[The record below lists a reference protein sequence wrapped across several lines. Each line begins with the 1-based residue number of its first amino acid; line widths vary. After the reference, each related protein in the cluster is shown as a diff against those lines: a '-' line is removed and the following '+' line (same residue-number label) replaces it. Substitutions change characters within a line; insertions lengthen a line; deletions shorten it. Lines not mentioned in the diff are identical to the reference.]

1 MSRKRSND
9 EPLKYIGYSMRTKQ
23 WYIVNKNKKQDDT
36 YEFFNAGARA
46 FTYINRRSNKLVKII
61 HGPHYVPEDNYAG
74 FINNCEKEIEYQQR
88 AAENGLGPRVYEGQY
103 GFVPKEDSFYS
114 KNEFPY
120 FYIVMEYLS
129 EKNGWNL
136 IHIGDKPDS
145 LFCEYIEKL
154 VSKTGL
160 INIEDP
166 RTHLYYNDKKEKL
179 YMIDYGNYEECGDR
193 SVSECVELMNIAL
206 GVQCASSKKTKR
218 TKDTKDTTETTRTIK
233 RRKIEDTTKTKSGGY
248 TKQLRKRKTH
258 KRKTHKRKTHKRRH
272 IK

>member
-1 MSRKRSND
+1 MSRERSDD
-9 EPLKYIGYSMRTKQ
+9 EPLKYIGYSMRTHQ
-23 WYIVNKNKKQDDT
+23 WYIVNKNNKQDDT
-36 YEFFNAGARA
+36 YEFFNAGATA

-61 HGPHYVPEDNYAG
+61 HGPHYVPEDNYAD
-74 FINNCEKEIEYQQR
+74 FINDCEKEIKYQQS
-88 AAENGLGPRVYEGQY
+88 AAANGLGPRVYDGQY

-129 EKNGWNL
+129 EKNGWRHL
-136 IHIGDKPDS
+136 FIGDKPDS
-145 LFCEYIEKL
+145 VFCNYIEKL
-154 VSKTGL
+154 VTKTGL
-160 INIEDP
+160 INIKDP
-166 RTHLYYNDKKEKL
+166 QTHFYYNDKKEKL

-193 SVSECVELMNIAL
+193 SVSDCVELMNIAL
-206 GVQCASSKKTKR
+206 GIECASSKQTKR
-218 TKDTKDTTETTRTIK
+218 TKYTTETTKTIK
-233 RRKIEDTTKTKSGGY
+233 RRKIEEDTTKTKSGGY